1 MKRQLLMALL
11 SVAAVHANELKSLS
25 VLYIGDPGTPRAERF
40 SSFIR
45 TNVHKFESAA
55 RKDFDPSKAQNF
67 DVVVMDWPQGGND
80 GFRENP
86 AGPIGPREKWQ
97 KPMVLVGSAGL
108 NLAVVWKVRG
118 GSG

>member
-1 MKRQLLMALL
+1 MVLL
-11 SVAAVHANELKSLS
+11 SVAAVQAGDLKSLS
-25 VLYIGDPGTPRAERF
+25 VLYIGDIGTPRAEHF

-45 TNVHKFESAA
+45 TNVSKLESTS
-55 RKDFDPSKAQNF
+55 RKGFDPAKAQNF
-67 DVVVMDWPQGGND
+67 DVVVLDWPQGGND

-86 AGPIGPREKWQ
+86 TGPIGPREKWQ

>member
-1 MKRQLLMALL
+1 MKRRLLMVLL
-11 SVAAVHANELKSLS
+11 SVAAVYASDLKSLS
-25 VLYIGDPGTPRAERF
+25 VLYIGDAGTPRADNF

-45 TNVHKFESAA
+45 TNVNKFESAA
-55 RKDFDPSKAQNF
+55 RKGFDPAKAATF
-67 DVVVMDWPQGGND
+67 DVVVLDWPQGGGE

-86 AGPIGPREKWQ
+86 NAPIGPREKWQ
-97 KPMVLVGSAGL
+97 KPTVLVGSAGL